1 MIGEIGGGRE
11 LPFDMM
17 LCSDLKRT
25 WKRPQRSMLA
35 IAFTGGPG
43 FGKTTTLAAL
53 AARGYQCVPESA
65 RAIIQERVRN
75 GLAKRP
81 AAADFARQILA
92 LDQSQYRRVRELDG
106 LVFFDRGIVDG
117 LGMCHEAGVTDP
129 LGVRQ
134 VLEEY
139 AFHRTAFVFP
149 PWKDIF
155 AKDAERDQS
164 FEEAVAVDGGV
175 RRWYRRCGFDLVDVP
190 PAAVDVRCNFIL
202 ARVSTG

>member
-1 MIGEIGGGRE
+1 MR
-11 LPFDMM
+11 
-17 LCSDLKRT
+17 
-25 WKRPQRSMLA
+25 A

-43 FGKTTTLAAL
+43 FGKTTTLSAL
-53 AARGYQCVPESA
+53 EARGYTCVPESA
-65 RAIIQERVRN
+65 RAIIQERVSN

-92 LDQSQYRRVRELDG
+92 RDQSQYLCVRELDG

-129 LGVRQ
+129 LGVQ
-134 VLEEY
+134 EVLEEY
-139 AFHRTAFVFP
+139 PFHRTAFIFP

-155 AKDAERDQS
+155 TMDAERDQS
-164 FEEAVAVDGGV
+164 FEEAVAVDKNV

-190 PAAVDVRCNFIL
+190 PASVEIRCSFIL
-202 ARVSTG
+202 AQVSAG

>member
-1 MIGEIGGGRE
+1 
-11 LPFDMM
+11 
-17 LCSDLKRT
+17 
-25 WKRPQRSMLA
+25 MLA

-53 AARGYQCVPESA
+53 ATRGYMCVPESA

-92 LDQSQYRRVRELDG
+92 LDQAQYRRARESDG

-129 LGVRQ
+129 LGVQQ
-134 VLEEY
+134 VLGEY
-139 AFHRTAFVFP
+139 PYHHKAFIFP
-149 PWKDIF
+149 PWKEIF
-155 AKDAERDQS
+155 ATDAERDQS
-164 FEEAVAVDGGV
+164 FEEAVAVDGAV

-190 PAAVDVRCNFIL
+190 LAAVDVRCDFIL
-202 ARVSTG
+202 AQVSTG